1 MSSGRLANQIM
12 IQWNIMYLKK
22 EKWRRRTR
30 RRGFYLNLYAVI
42 SSKLNKKLKIHSML
56 ALVREIRRVICIS
69 SRKISKN
76 LIIGFAYLKGN
87 QVAK

>member
-1 MSSGRLANQIM
+1 MEYYVLEKREVEKEN
-12 IQWNIMYLKK
+12 KK
-22 EKWRRRTR
+22 K
-30 RRGFYLNLYAVI
+30 FYLNLYAVI

-56 ALVREIRRVICIS
+56 ALVREIRGVICIS